1 MSMDKLDELA
11 EDMKKLRQEYEK
23 YFMGLERLEPQK
35 MRDSVKKTL
44 RRLQGEHSNN
54 TAYKFRLQTLQASM
68 VTYEAHWNRITR
80 QIEEGTFK
88 RDKLRAQAILRGDS
102 EAPAAT
108 SATSEAPAPAGKPTA
123 APREYPESLRKLH
136 EAYEQARRQAG
147 ETKPLPIEALA
158 ATVQKQVAAIK
169 AQYNCKSV
177 EFKVTVKDGKP
188 VLKAIP
194 KT

>member
-1 MSMDKLDELA
+1 MSMDKLDDLA
-11 EDMKKLRQEYEK
+11 EDMKKLRQEYDK

-35 MRDSVKKTL
+35 LRDAVKKTL
-44 RRLQGEHSNN
+44 RRLMSETNNN

-68 VTYEAHWNRITR
+68 VTHEAHWNRITR

-88 RDKLRAQAILRGDS
+88 RDKLRAQAILRGDAPEPPPAPSPEPPAAGNAAAPEYS
-102 EAPAAT
+102 EAI
-108 SATSEAPAPAGKPTA
+108 
-123 APREYPESLRKLH
+123 RKLH
-136 EAYEQARRQAG
+136 DAYEQARRQAG
-147 ETKPLPIEALA
+147 ETKPLPIAALA

-177 EFKVTVKDGKP
+177 EFKVTLKDGKP

-194 KT
+194 K